1 MLKSCYSKLRQI
13 LKYLIS
19 IFLFINFLH
28 ANSSALL
35 LEDGFSFNE
44 NFEISYLK
52 DSSNELNIQEIANSN
67 DFQKHSNKFSLGYL
81 KDTIWIKVDLKNKSS
96 KEDFIL
102 SLNEH
107 FYEKANMHYFDK
119 SENLWKVLENGVLL
133 Q

>member
-1 MLKSCYSKLRQI
+1 MLKSYYSKLREI

-19 IFLFINFLH
+19 LFLFINFLY
-28 ANSSALL
+28 ANSSTLL

-52 DSSNELNIQEIANSN
+52 DSSNELNIQEVSNSN

-81 KDTIWIKVDLKNKSS
+81 KDTVWIKIDLKNVSS

-102 SLNEH
+102 SINEH
-107 FYEKANMHYFDK
+107 FYEKANMYYFDDSK
-119 SENLWKVLENGVLL
+119 KLW
-133 Q
+133 